1 MRNPVLANMRDYRDP
16 AGARAPRD
24 EQFRVVGFIVRW
36 TPRSTCGKIALQGG
50 GSMTKAADF
59 LIAFQGVDVATAN
72 GLAADLEDFLSESVP
87 DADIERRREDPLTQD
102 FGATLAIIVGSAAVT
117 ALAKGVASWLARRQD
132 ARLVLKSV
140 DIDGQ
145 VHEVQVDGQ
154 LGWRTERVLSEFF
167 KP

>member
-1 MRNPVLANMRDYRDP
+1 
-16 AGARAPRD
+16 
-24 EQFRVVGFIVRW
+24 
-36 TPRSTCGKIALQGG
+36 
-50 GSMTKAADF
+50 MTKAADF